1 VVTNS
6 SDGEN
11 TGHIGYTRT
20 RGTFH
25 VGSACIAGRQH
36 EEDFFLAGVILGRSR
51 AAQGAERDHMNSLQE
66 PKDAPGRDN
75 YDLVLFEDETEA
87 RPAWLACNPN
97 KLNFLP
103 AAYNELLAL

>member
-1 VVTNS
+1 MEKTPATLVTP
-6 SDGEN
+6 
-11 TGHIGYTRT
+11 GHEGLSTSAVRVLL
-20 RGTFH
+20 
-25 VGSACIAGRQH
+25 VGRH

-97 KLNFLP
+97 KLNFSP

>member
-1 VVTNS
+1 
-6 SDGEN
+6 
-11 TGHIGYTRT
+11 
-20 RGTFH
+20 
-25 VGSACIAGRQH
+25 
-36 EEDFFLAGVILGRSR
+36 
-51 AAQGAERDHMNSLQE
+51 MNSLQE